1 MAKGTTF
8 LSGFGD
14 FSKKKQAGASP
25 PAALPEP
32 QVEKKNIT
40 RNTSPQI
47 YNGTKNE
54 TDNNQGKFR
63 SDIATKLIREHRY
76 IFVQEQLWGYNS
88 KRGCFELLG
97 KGALRHQ
104 VELAINNHQ
113 KNSSYLTKSIIDE
126 ISRRQYVE
134 NYVFNHNKYL
144 LNFRDCVYDVEN
156 NEIYEHSCDFGFNY
170 VLTAEIENHN
180 DLSSLTFNKFI
191 DTLCGGV
198 KTKRKRLQEMCG
210 VLISNIVFKGAVFF
224 IGEHDTGKSTLARL
238 LKHLVG
244 ENHVSSVSLE
254 IIDRN
259 FALSQMRNKRLN
271 VAGEISRNVKLGQ
284 FKSFKEITGID
295 SVFVDIKNKESQS
308 VTFTAKQLFLGNFL
322 PDFPADDDSFYDR
335 FNVIYFDNSVP
346 REERDPDLFD
356 KLIKDIDY
364 FAWWCVKGLLRYIKN
379 NNSFTKDD
387 DSNDYFMYHIEKSN
401 SSMAFV
407 QKFIK
412 EGNDD
417 EFITNSKLYELY
429 ASFCHENALFI
440 HSRQKLF
447 SNIKEIFPQSKR
459 GRTYIENERPQVIF
473 GIKLIPQIDFYDS

>member
-1 MAKGTTF
+1 MAKGTSF

-238 LKHLVG
+238 LRYLIG
-244 ENHVSSVSLE
+244 ENHVSAVSLDVF
-254 IIDRN
+254 DRN

-271 VAGEISRNVKLGQ
+271 VAGEISRKVKPSQ
-284 FKSFKEITGID
+284 FKSFKEITGGD

-322 PDFPADDDSFYDR
+322 PDFPTDDDSIYGR
-335 FNVIYFDNSVP
+335 FNVIYFDNTVP

-356 KLIKDIDY
+356 KLIEDIDY
-364 FAWWCVKGLLRYIKN
+364 FAWWYVKGLLRYIKN
-379 NNSFTKDD
+379 DNSFTKDD

-407 QKFIK
+407 QKFIR

-417 EFITNSKLYELY
+417 EFITNSELYEIY
-429 ASFCHENALFI
+429 ASFCHENALAI

-459 GRTYIENERPQVIF
+459 GREYVDNERPQVIH
-473 GIKLIPQIDFYDS
+473 GIKIYREDII

>member
-1 MAKGTTF
+1 M
-8 LSGFGD
+8 
-14 FSKKKQAGASP
+14 
-25 PAALPEP
+25 
-32 QVEKKNIT
+32 
-40 RNTSPQI
+40 
-47 YNGTKNE
+47 
-54 TDNNQGKFR
+54 
-63 SDIATKLIREHRY
+63 
-76 IFVQEQLWGYNS
+76 WGYNS
-88 KRGCFELLG
+88 KRGCFELLE

-156 NEIYEHSCDFGFNY
+156 NEIYEHSCNFGFNY

-254 IIDRN
+254 VIDRN

-271 VAGEISRNVKLGQ
+271 VAGEISRNVNI
-284 FKSFKEITGID
+284 F
-295 SVFVDIKNKESQS
+295 SV
-308 VTFTAKQLFLGNFL
+308 
-322 PDFPADDDSFYDR
+322 
-335 FNVIYFDNSVP
+335 
-346 REERDPDLFD
+346 
-356 KLIKDIDY
+356 
-364 FAWWCVKGLLRYIKN
+364 
-379 NNSFTKDD
+379 
-387 DSNDYFMYHIEKSN
+387 
-401 SSMAFV
+401 
-407 QKFIK
+407 
-412 EGNDD
+412 
-417 EFITNSKLYELY
+417 
-429 ASFCHENALFI
+429 
-440 HSRQKLF
+440 
-447 SNIKEIFPQSKR
+447 
-459 GRTYIENERPQVIF
+459 
-473 GIKLIPQIDFYDS
+473 